1 MSEQRETRRKVRE
14 GIVVST
20 KMSKTA
26 VVKVERLVQ
35 HPQYGKTIRRSKNV
49 KVHDENSDCNIG
61 DTVRIMETR
70 PYSKHKC
77 WRYVETVRKAVV
89 V

>member
-1 MSEQRETRRKVRE
+1 MSDQRETRRKVRE

-20 KMSKTA
+20 KMNKTA

-35 HPQYGKTIRRSKNV
+35 HKVYGKTIRRTKNV
-49 KVHDENSDCNIG
+49 KVHDENGQCNVG

-70 PYSKHKC
+70 PISKDKC
-77 WRYVETVRKAVV
+77 WRYVETIRKAVV

>member
-1 MSEQRETRRKVRE
+1 MSEQRETHRKVRE

-20 KMSKTA
+20 KMNKT
-26 VVKVERLVQ
+26 VVIKVERLIQ
-35 HPQYGKTIRRSKNV
+35 HTKYGKTIRRTKNV
-49 KVHDENSDCNIG
+49 KVHDENSECNVG

-70 PYSKHKC
+70 PISKDKH
-77 WRYVETVRKAVV
+77 WRYVETIRKAVV